1 MFFVDFD
8 NGIYIP
14 GKIFKHMFCQT
25 FIKHYKIFNLIIGHC
40 FFYFSLKIDYFDN
53 SKKINLNSNFFDI
66 GNLTVG
72 ADVKTKGVKIG
83 EVIEISLD
91 GDSYMAIVKSSL
103 NYDLKIPL
111 DSEFKIANNGFIGS
125 PYIEVT
131 MGINEQYY
139 QNNDLTENNVDAV
152 SLEEIINSFIF
163 N

>member
-1 MFFVDFD
+1 M
-8 NGIYIP
+8 NK
-14 GKIFKHMFCQT
+14 KISFEF
-25 FIKHYKIFNLIIGHC
+25 IIGFIILLITLIS
-40 FFYFSLKIDYFDN
+40 FFYFSLKIDYFNN
-53 SKKINLNSNFFDI
+53 SKKINLNSYFFDI
-66 GNLTVG
+66 GGLTLG

-83 EVIEISLD
+83 EVTDISLD
-91 GDSYMAIVKSSL
+91 KSSYMAIVKSSF

-131 MGINEQYY
+131 IGNNEQYY

-152 SLEEIINSFIF
+152 SLEEIINNFIF

>member
-1 MFFVDFD
+1 MK
-8 NGIYIP
+8 N
-14 GKIFKHMFCQT
+14 KISFE
-25 FIKHYKIFNLIIGHC
+25 FIIGLLILIITLIS

-66 GNLTVG
+66 GSLTVG

-83 EVIEISLD
+83 EVTEISLD

-125 PYIEVT
+125 PYIEVS

-152 SLEEIINSFIF
+152 SLEEIINNFIF

>member
-1 MFFVDFD
+1 M
-8 NGIYIP
+8 NK
-14 GKIFKHMFCQT
+14 KISFE
-25 FIKHYKIFNLIIGHC
+25 FIIGLIILIITLIS

-66 GNLTVG
+66 GDLTVG

-83 EVIEISLD
+83 EVTEISLD
-91 GDSYMAIVKSSL
+91 RDSYMAIVKSSL

>member
-1 MFFVDFD
+1 M
-8 NGIYIP
+8 NK
-14 GKIFKHMFCQT
+14 KINFE
-25 FIKHYKIFNLIIGHC
+25 FIVGLIILIITLLS
-40 FFYFSLKIDYFDN
+40 FIYFSLKIDYFNN

-66 GNLTVG
+66 GNLAVG

-83 EVIEISLD
+83 EVTEISLD

-139 QNNDLTENNVDAV
+139 KNNDLTENNVDAV

>member
-1 MFFVDFD
+1 M
-8 NGIYIP
+8 NN
-14 GKIFKHMFCQT
+14 KISFE
-25 FIKHYKIFNLIIGHC
+25 FIIGLLILIITLIS

-66 GNLTVG
+66 GDLTVG

>member
-1 MFFVDFD
+1 MK
-8 NGIYIP
+8 N
-14 GKIFKHMFCQT
+14 KISFE
-25 FIKHYKIFNLIIGHC
+25 FIIGLLILIITLIS

-66 GNLTVG
+66 GGLTVG

-83 EVIEISLD
+83 EVTEISLD

-111 DSEFKIANNGFIGS
+111 DSEFKIANNGLIGS
-125 PYIEVT
+125 PYLEVT

>member
-1 MFFVDFD
+1 M
-8 NGIYIP
+8 NN
-14 GKIFKHMFCQT
+14 KISFE
-25 FIKHYKIFNLIIGHC
+25 FIIGLLILIITLIS

-66 GNLTVG
+66 GDLTVG

-131 MGINEQYY
+131 MGINKQYY

>member
-1 MFFVDFD
+1 M
-8 NGIYIP
+8 NNK
-14 GKIFKHMFCQT
+14 KISFE
-25 FIKHYKIFNLIIGHC
+25 FIIGLLILIITLIS

-66 GNLTVG
+66 GDLTVG

-83 EVIEISLD
+83 EVTEISLD

-103 NYDLKIPL
+103 KYDLKIPL

-125 PYIEVT
+125 PYIEVS

-152 SLEEIINSFIF
+152 SLEEIINNFIF

>member
-1 MFFVDFD
+1 MK
-8 NGIYIP
+8 N
-14 GKIFKHMFCQT
+14 KISFE
-25 FIKHYKIFNLIIGHC
+25 FIIGLLILIITLIS
-40 FFYFSLKIDYFDN
+40 FFYFSLKIDYFEN
-53 SKKINLNSNFFDI
+53 SKKMNLHSNFFDI
-66 GNLTVG
+66 GGLTVG

-83 EVIEISLD
+83 EVTEISLD

-103 NYDLKIPL
+103 NYDLNIPL

>member
-1 MFFVDFD
+1 M
-8 NGIYIP
+8 NN
-14 GKIFKHMFCQT
+14 KISFE
-25 FIKHYKIFNLIIGHC
+25 FIIGLLILIITLIS

-66 GNLTVG
+66 GDLTVG

-103 NYDLKIPL
+103 DYDLKVPL

-131 MGINEQYY
+131 MGIDEQYY
-139 QNNDLTENNVDAV
+139 QNNDLTGNNVDAV

>member
-1 MFFVDFD
+1 M
-8 NGIYIP
+8 NK
-14 GKIFKHMFCQT
+14 KISFE
-25 FIKHYKIFNLIIGHC
+25 FIVGLIILIITLIS
-40 FFYFSLKIDYFDN
+40 FFYFFLKIDYFDN

-66 GNLTVG
+66 GDLAVG

-83 EVIEISLD
+83 EVINISLD
-91 GDSYMAIVKSSL
+91 GNSYMAIVKSSL
-103 NYDLKIPL
+103 NFDLKIPL

-131 MGINEQYY
+131 MGINKQYY

>member
-1 MFFVDFD
+1 M
-8 NGIYIP
+8 NK
-14 GKIFKHMFCQT
+14 KISFE
-25 FIKHYKIFNLIIGHC
+25 FIIGLIILIITLVS
-40 FFYFSLKIDYFDN
+40 FFYFSLKIDYFNN
-53 SKKINLNSNFFDI
+53 SIKMNLNSKFFDI
-66 GNLTVG
+66 GNLAVG

-91 GDSYMAIVKSSL
+91 KNSYMAMVKSSV
-103 NYDLKIPL
+103 NNDLKIPL

-139 QNNDLTENNVDAV
+139 KNNDLTENNVDAV

>member
-1 MFFVDFD
+1 M
-8 NGIYIP
+8 NK
-14 GKIFKHMFCQT
+14 KISFE
-25 FIKHYKIFNLIIGHC
+25 FIIGSIILIITLLS
-40 FFYFSLKIDYFDN
+40 FFYFSFKIDYFDN

-66 GNLTVG
+66 GDLNVG

-83 EVIEISLD
+83 EVTEISLD
-91 GDSYMAIVKSSL
+91 RNSYMAIVISSI

>member
-1 MFFVDFD
+1 MNKKTSFE
-8 NGIYIP
+8 
-14 GKIFKHMFCQT
+14 
-25 FIKHYKIFNLIIGHC
+25 FIIGLIILIITLLS
-40 FFYFSLKIDYFDN
+40 FFYFSFKIDYFDN

-66 GNLTVG
+66 GDLTVG

-91 GDSYMAIVKSSL
+91 RDSYMAIVKSSL

-111 DSEFKIANNGFIGS
+111 DSVFKIANNGFIGS
-125 PYIEVT
+125 PYIEVS

>member
-1 MFFVDFD
+1 M
-8 NGIYIP
+8 NN
-14 GKIFKHMFCQT
+14 KISFE
-25 FIKHYKIFNLIIGHC
+25 FIIGLLILIITLIS

-83 EVIEISLD
+83 EVTEIFLD

-103 NYDLKIPL
+103 NYDLNIPL

>member
-1 MFFVDFD
+1 M
-8 NGIYIP
+8 
-14 GKIFKHMFCQT
+14 
-25 FIKHYKIFNLIIGHC
+25 

-66 GNLTVG
+66 GDLTVG

-131 MGINEQYY
+131 MGINKQYY
-139 QNNDLTENNVDAV
+139 KNNDLTENNVDAV

>member
-1 MFFVDFD
+1 M
-8 NGIYIP
+8 NN
-14 GKIFKHMFCQT
+14 KISFEF
-25 FIKHYKIFNLIIGHC
+25 IIGLLILVITLIS

-66 GNLTVG
+66 GGLTVG

-83 EVIEISLD
+83 EVTEISLD

>member
-1 MFFVDFD
+1 M
-8 NGIYIP
+8 NK
-14 GKIFKHMFCQT
+14 KISFE
-25 FIKHYKIFNLIIGHC
+25 FIIGLLILIITLLS

-66 GNLTVG
+66 GDLTVG
-72 ADVKTKGVKIG
+72 ADVKTKGVKIC

-91 GDSYMAIVKSSL
+91 GDSYMAIVKRSL

-125 PYIEVT
+125 PYIEVS

>member
-1 MFFVDFD
+1 M
-8 NGIYIP
+8 IK
-14 GKIFKHMFCQT
+14 KISFEF
-25 FIKHYKIFNLIIGHC
+25 IIGLLILVITLIS

-66 GNLTVG
+66 GGLNVG

>member
-1 MFFVDFD
+1 M
-8 NGIYIP
+8 NK
-14 GKIFKHMFCQT
+14 KISFEFIIGLLILIIT
-25 FIKHYKIFNLIIGHC
+25 FIS

-66 GNLTVG
+66 GDLTVG

-131 MGINEQYY
+131 MGVNEQYY

>member
-1 MFFVDFD
+1 M
-8 NGIYIP
+8 NN
-14 GKIFKHMFCQT
+14 KISFE
-25 FIKHYKIFNLIIGHC
+25 FIIGLLILIITLIS

-53 SKKINLNSNFFDI
+53 SKKINLNSTFFDI
-66 GNLTVG
+66 GDLTVG

>member
-1 MFFVDFD
+1 M
-8 NGIYIP
+8 NN
-14 GKIFKHMFCQT
+14 KISFEF
-25 FIKHYKIFNLIIGHC
+25 IIGLLILFITLVS
-40 FFYFSLKIDYFDN
+40 FFYFSLKINYFDN
-53 SKKINLNSNFFDI
+53 SKKMNLNSNFFDI
-66 GNLTVG
+66 GGLTVG
-72 ADVKTKGVKIG
+72 ADVKTKGVKVG
-83 EVIEISLD
+83 EVTEISLD

>member
-1 MFFVDFD
+1 M
-8 NGIYIP
+8 NN
-14 GKIFKHMFCQT
+14 KISFE
-25 FIKHYKIFNLIIGHC
+25 FIIGLLILIITLIS

-66 GNLTVG
+66 GDLIVG

-139 QNNDLTENNVDAV
+139 QNNDFTENNVDAV

>member
-1 MFFVDFD
+1 MK
-8 NGIYIP
+8 N
-14 GKIFKHMFCQT
+14 KISFE
-25 FIKHYKIFNLIIGHC
+25 FIIGLMILIITIIS

-66 GNLTVG
+66 GDLTVG

>member
-1 MFFVDFD
+1 M
-8 NGIYIP
+8 NN
-14 GKIFKHMFCQT
+14 KISFE
-25 FIKHYKIFNLIIGHC
+25 FIIGLLILIITLIS

-66 GNLTVG
+66 GDLTVG

-83 EVIEISLD
+83 EVTEISLD

-139 QNNDLTENNVDAV
+139 QNNDLTENNVDAL
-152 SLEEIINSFIF
+152 SLEEIINNFIF

>member
-1 MFFVDFD
+1 M
-8 NGIYIP
+8 NN
-14 GKIFKHMFCQT
+14 KISFE
-25 FIKHYKIFNLIIGHC
+25 FIIGLLILIITLIS

-66 GNLTVG
+66 GDLTVG
-72 ADVKTKGVKIG
+72 ADVKTNGVKIG
-83 EVIEISLD
+83 EVTEISLD

>member
-1 MFFVDFD
+1 M
-8 NGIYIP
+8 NK
-14 GKIFKHMFCQT
+14 KISFE
-25 FIKHYKIFNLIIGHC
+25 FIIGLIILIITLVS
-40 FFYFSLKIDYFDN
+40 FFYFSLKIDYFNN
-53 SKKINLNSNFFDI
+53 SIKMNLNSKFFDI
-66 GNLTVG
+66 GNLAVG

-91 GDSYMAIVKSSL
+91 RNSYMAMVKSSV
-103 NYDLKIPL
+103 NNDLKIPL

-139 QNNDLTENNVDAV
+139 KNNDLTENNVDAV

>member
-1 MFFVDFD
+1 M
-8 NGIYIP
+8 NK
-14 GKIFKHMFCQT
+14 KIGFE
-25 FIKHYKIFNLIIGHC
+25 FIIGLIILIITLLS

-66 GNLTVG
+66 GDLTVG

-83 EVIEISLD
+83 EVTEILLD
-91 GDSYMAIVKSSL
+91 RNSYMAIVISSI

>member
-1 MFFVDFD
+1 M
-8 NGIYIP
+8 NK
-14 GKIFKHMFCQT
+14 KISFE
-25 FIKHYKIFNLIIGHC
+25 FITGLLILIITLIS

-91 GDSYMAIVKSSL
+91 RNSYMAIVKSSL

>member
-1 MFFVDFD
+1 M
-8 NGIYIP
+8 NK
-14 GKIFKHMFCQT
+14 KISFE
-25 FIKHYKIFNLIIGHC
+25 FIIGLLILIITLIS

-66 GNLTVG
+66 GDLTVG

-91 GDSYMAIVKSSL
+91 SDSYMAIVKSSL

-139 QNNDLTENNVDAV
+139 KNNDLTENNVDAV

>member
-1 MFFVDFD
+1 M
-8 NGIYIP
+8 NK
-14 GKIFKHMFCQT
+14 KISFE
-25 FIKHYKIFNLIIGHC
+25 FIIGLLILIITLIF

-66 GNLTVG
+66 GDLTVG

-103 NYDLKIPL
+103 NYDFKIPL

>member
-1 MFFVDFD
+1 M
-8 NGIYIP
+8 NK
-14 GKIFKHMFCQT
+14 KISFE
-25 FIKHYKIFNLIIGHC
+25 FIIGLLILIITLIS

-66 GNLTVG
+66 GDLTVG

-103 NYDLKIPL
+103 NYDLNIPL

>member
-1 MFFVDFD
+1 M
-8 NGIYIP
+8 NK
-14 GKIFKHMFCQT
+14 KISFE
-25 FIKHYKIFNLIIGHC
+25 FIIGLIILIITLLS
-40 FFYFSLKIDYFDN
+40 FFYFSFKIDYFDN
-53 SKKINLNSNFFDI
+53 SKKMNLNSNFFDI
-66 GNLTVG
+66 GDLTVG

-91 GDSYMAIVKSSL
+91 RNSYMAIVKSSL
-103 NYDLKIPL
+103 NNDLKIPL
-111 DSEFKIANNGFIGS
+111 DSVFKIANNGFIGS

-131 MGINEQYY
+131 MGINEKYY

>member
-1 MFFVDFD
+1 M
-8 NGIYIP
+8 NK
-14 GKIFKHMFCQT
+14 KISFE
-25 FIKHYKIFNLIIGHC
+25 FIIGLLILIITLIS

-66 GNLTVG
+66 GDLTVG

-139 QNNDLTENNVDAV
+139 KNNDLTENNVDAV

>member
-1 MFFVDFD
+1 MNNKISFEFVI
-8 NGIYIP
+8 GLLI
-14 GKIFKHMFCQT
+14 
-25 FIKHYKIFNLIIGHC
+25 LIITLIS

-66 GNLTVG
+66 GDLTVG

-103 NYDLKIPL
+103 KYDLKIPL

-139 QNNDLTENNVDAV
+139 KNNDLTENNVDAV